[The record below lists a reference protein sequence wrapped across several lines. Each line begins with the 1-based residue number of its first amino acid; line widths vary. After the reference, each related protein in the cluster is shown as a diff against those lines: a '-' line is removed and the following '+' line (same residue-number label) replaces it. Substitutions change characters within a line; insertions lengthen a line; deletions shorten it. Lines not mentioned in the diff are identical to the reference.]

1 MIQYS
6 DERVT
11 VFQSALFQTTSTVV
25 NLDDGILIVDPTWLP
40 AEISEIQGH
49 VKSIQ
54 GNKQRYLLFTHG
66 DFDHIIGYNAFP
78 EAVTIGS
85 IGLLNLPNK
94 EETIDEIKKFDAKYY
109 IVRDYELE
117 FPQFDIVVKRDGQQ
131 VAIGS
136 TNLTFY
142 LAPGHTEDGMFT
154 VVDSLGI
161 WLAGDYLSDI
171 ELPFIYHSAI
181 AYEQTLK
188 KAEKLM
194 SAHDI
199 KLLIPGHGRHTVDCS
214 EMAERI
220 AASFDYLE
228 RLKQAVMNGDES
240 AIAKMESEHRFLS
253 DFTKHCHKENVDI
266 FRKEFAG

>member
-6 DERVT
+6 NERIT

-25 NLDDGILIVDPTWLP
+25 NLDDGIFIVDPTWLP
-40 AEISEIQGH
+40 AEISEIKGH

-54 GNKQRYLLFTHG
+54 GNKQCYLLFTHG

-78 EAVTIGS
+78 GAITIGS
-85 IGLLNLPNK
+85 AGLLNHPNK
-94 EETIDEIKKFDAKYY
+94 EGTVGEIKDFDAKYY
-109 IVRDYELE
+109 IVRDYEIE
-117 FPQFDIVVKRDGQQ
+117 FPQLDIVVKRDGQQ

-142 LAPGHTEDGMFT
+142 LAPGHTADGLFT
-154 VVDSLGI
+154 IVDSMGI

-171 ELPFIYHSAI
+171 ELPYIYHSAI

-199 KLLIPGHGRHTVDCS
+199 KLFIPGHGRHTVDRS

-220 AASFDYLE
+220 AVSLDYLE

-253 DFTKHCHKENVDI
+253 AFTKHCHQENVDI
-266 FRKEFAG
+266 IRQEFAG